1 MIEKLYQQV
10 KVTLSNIQLKNQ
22 LITELINKI
31 YDRRY

>member
-10 KVTLSNIQLKNQ
+10 KVTLSKVQLKNQ